1 MAEFPASNASL
12 LETLSGLAPSQ
23 RAEAVR
29 EFRGHDAAAV
39 NDLLLALGDEAERLL
54 GVEVARA
61 KAAGEIVV
69 ALADQVGNP
78 AARSRARR
86 ALGQALAYAGEL
98 HRALDVCRE
107 AAVIADQAGEVVH
120 AARARLASIHP
131 LGETGRLEDA
141 IKAGEQAWAMLT
153 EANEPALA
161 ARADLNLG
169 VIHRKRDDPARAVMH
184 FQRARGPLAN
194 EPGILARLESNLGEA
209 LLDLNDLDG
218 AEEAFKSS
226 LAAFHKTGQ
235 YWGAAIVEGN
245 LADLAT
251 RQGRLD
257 RALFHFE
264 SARRLLE
271 KDQSPTHLARLLVE
285 QADAKAAL
293 GLLND
298 AATDYDAAL
307 ARLEAAGQPF
317 DAARAAAGLARVR
330 LRQNRLAE
338 AMTLLDKAATGLR
351 SLNRDAELARVE
363 LLASERAVLA
373 GELNEASRLAQAALK
388 AWRDR
393 PVDAA
398 TARYHLARI
407 ALLRGDIEQAEREIE
422 VALPVAEDRGIAP
435 LAGDLLHL
443 RGRAREARGDRTR
456 AIADYRA
463 AIERI
468 ERVRGALQADRF
480 RAALLGHRLEPYE
493 HLARAL
499 VEVGTPQSLA
509 EAFHAVEQQR
519 SRSLLDLVRG
529 VIDPA
534 GAGAGR
540 TPEEAELLA
549 RLSDR
554 QRRLNNLYRRFD
566 EGRPADSAWRAE
578 VRGLEDEVAQLESRL
593 SATQGVAAY
602 FSRGATLAEAQRSL
616 STSEAI
622 VEYARVGDRL
632 AAFIVTQGGL
642 QVCALTVSPTQSA
655 DLVRRFHFQIGRA
668 LRPGALEGEREAR
681 LAADARGACAALH
694 DALLRPIADMLGDA
708 ARLFIAPW
716 GPLHALPFAALWNGS
731 RYLIESHE
739 VIQIPSAALLAHLR
753 DRNAPPG
760 RSLTVAAHNS
770 PVAGRSASV
779 HAENRALVVGVADA
793 RAPRI
798 EEEARAIASL
808 LPGAT
813 LLLNDE
819 ATFDR
824 FATASLGAGL
834 IHVAAHGRF
843 DPDSPL
849 SSGIRLADRWVTMR
863 DVARHSLDGAAVILS
878 GCETGLASIESGEEL
893 IGLQRAFLTAGAAS
907 VTSSLWIVSDDA
919 TLELMRT
926 LYDQAASG
934 SIERSAG
941 LRSAQRCMLT
951 RRPHPACWA
960 SFVQVGLP

>member
-1 MAEFPASNASL
+1 MPMTDRSASNATL
-12 LETLSGLAPSQ
+12 LEALSGLAPSE
-23 RAEAVR
+23 RAAAVR
-29 EFRGHDAAAV
+29 EFRGHDAGAV

-61 KAAGEIVV
+61 RAAAEIVV
-69 ALADQVGNP
+69 ALADQVGGP

-98 HRALDVCRE
+98 HAALDVCRG

-131 LGETGRLEDA
+131 LGETGRLDDA
-141 IKAGEQAWAMLT
+141 VRAGEQAWTMLT
-153 EANEPALA
+153 EAGEPALA

-169 VIHRKRDDPARAVMH
+169 VIHRKRDDPSRAVMH

-218 AEEAFKSS
+218 AEEAFQSS

-235 YWGAAIVEGN
+235 SWGAAIVEGN

-293 GLLND
+293 GLLDD
-298 AATDYDAAL
+298 AAADYDAAL
-307 ARLEAAGQPF
+307 VKLERAGQPF

-330 LRQNRLAE
+330 LRQNRAAE
-338 AMTLLDKAATGLR
+338 AMTLLDQAANGLR
-351 SLNRDAELARVE
+351 ALNRRTELARVE

-373 GELNEASRLAQAALK
+373 GDMEEAARLVHAALE
-388 AWRDR
+388 AWRER

-398 TARYHLARI
+398 TARYHLARL
-407 ALLRGDIEQAEREIE
+407 ALLRGDAAQAEREIE
-422 VALPVAEDRGIAP
+422 AALSVAEEHGLAP

-443 RGRAREARGDRTR
+443 RGQASEARGDRAR
-456 AIADYRA
+456 AIVEYRA

-480 RAALLGHRLEPYE
+480 RAALLGNRLEPYG

-499 VEVGTPQSLA
+499 LEVGSPEALA
-509 EAFHAVEQQR
+509 EAFHVVEQQR

-534 GAGAGR
+534 GAGVAR
-540 TPEEAELLA
+540 TTEEADLLA
-549 RLSDR
+549 RLGDC
-554 QRRLNNLYRRFD
+554 QRRLNHLYRRFD
-566 EGRPADSAWRAE
+566 EGRPADPGWRSD
-578 VRGLEDEVAQLESRL
+578 VRTLEDEVAQLEVRL

-602 FSRGATLAEAQRSL
+602 FSHGATLAEVQRTL
-616 STSEAI
+616 STREALI
-622 VEYARVGDRL
+622 EYARIGDAL
-632 AAFIVTQGGL
+632 AAFVVTPHG
-642 QVCALTVSPTQSA
+642 LTVRELGCTPGAAT

-668 LRPGALEGEREAR
+668 LRPGALDGDREAR
-681 LAADARGACAALH
+681 LAADARGACAALY
-694 DALLRPIADMLGDA
+694 DALIRPLAEHLQTVD
-708 ARLFIAPW
+708 RLFIVPW
-716 GPLHALPFAALWNGS
+716 GPLHALPFSALWGEE
-731 RYLIESHE
+731 RYLIESNE
-739 VIQIPSAALLAHLR
+739 VIQLPSAALLAHLR
-753 DRNAPPG
+753 ERAWSPD
-760 RSLTVAAHNS
+760 RSLTIAAHFD
-770 PVAGRSASV
+770 AAHGD
-779 HAENRALVVGVADA
+779 HGTLVVGVADA

-798 EEEARAIASL
+798 TEEAMAVASM
-808 LPGAT
+808 LPGST
-813 LLLNDE
+813 LLLGAD
-819 ATFDR
+819 AAFDR
-824 FATASLGAGL
+824 FTEASRNAGL

-843 DPDSPL
+843 DPGSPL

-863 DVARHSLDGAAVILS
+863 DVARLSLDGAAVILS
-878 GCETGLASIESGEEL
+878 GCETGLASVESGEEL
-893 IGLQRAFLTAGAAS
+893 IGLQRAFLTAGASS

-919 TLELMRT
+919 TLELMRSF
-926 LYDQAASG
+926 YHQAASG
-934 SIERSAG
+934 SMERSAA
-941 LRSAQRCMLT
+941 LRCAQRSMMA